1 MVAVTYGGARAGG
14 TKAAKRTQGA
24 VQRKSA
30 FGRFVDALMES
41 RLRQAEREISRHAH
55 LLPRLRDDNGNP
67 LD

>member
-1 MVAVTYGGARAGG
+1 MVAVTYGGARVAGAS
-14 TKAAKRTQGA
+14 AAKRTQGA
-24 VQRKSA
+24 AQSKTA

-41 RLRQAEREISRHAH
+41 RLRQAEREIRRHAH